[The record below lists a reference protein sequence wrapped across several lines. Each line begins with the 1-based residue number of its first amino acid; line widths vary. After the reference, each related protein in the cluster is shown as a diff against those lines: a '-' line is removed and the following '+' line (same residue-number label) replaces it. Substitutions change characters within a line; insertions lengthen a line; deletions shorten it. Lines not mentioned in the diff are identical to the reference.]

1 MENEIECLADKEDQD
16 RHFAEEFVKNIVP
29 SPSYRD
35 FRNAI
40 CLSLLG
46 NAVKYVAFSENVR
59 VRKRISR

>member
-1 MENEIECLADKEDQD
+1 MENEFECLADKGDQD

-35 FRNAI
+35 FRIAI

-46 NAVKYVAFSENVR
+46 DR
-59 VRKRISR
+59 